1 MDKLAHFNYTIFI
14 LCPATHWRK
23 RIDKDV
29 PKDKEK
35 EDKKLSDEPGA
46 ENVIGKEIEKDYVSY
61 HKIHKDNDGK
71 ELLA

>member
-1 MDKLAHFNYTIFI
+1 MDKLTHFNHTIFI